1 MTLAEPTGL
10 WRLLGEK
17 VHIGAPRIKSGSANP
32 APKLATVVAGMC
44 AGADCI
50 DVIDVVR
57 SGGMKALFDGVY
69 EPSTIGMLL
78 WEFTF
83 RHARQLESVLSAAA
97 MCLLRQAGPEVPVL
111 AAGSCRFGC
120 AAVVFDAG
128 DIVHGESYCQDRN
141 ISSAKATV
149 FFTEGGLAM
158 PTNHAEQPWAL
169 SNRTLCGVSQFV
181 QGSPAHPGVSS
192 AVQMLHP
199 GRVSSCS
206 GKQC

>member
-1 MTLAEPTGL
+1 MKGPYRRAEDQ
-10 WRLLGEK
+10 
-17 VHIGAPRIKSGSANP
+17 VGSANQ

-69 EPSTIGMLL
+69 APRRSESCCGRPSSDTP
-78 WEFTF
+78 
-83 RHARQLESVLSAAA
+83 AQLESALSAAA
-97 MCLLRQAGPEVPVL
+97 MCCYGKQARKFLSWVPDPVDSAVRQLDSTQVT
-111 AAGSCRFGC
+111 SF
-120 AAVVFDAG
+120 
-128 DIVHGESYCQDRN
+128 IVSYCQDRN

-158 PTNHAEQPWAL
+158 RTNHAEQPWAL

-181 QGSPAHPGVSS
+181 QGSPAHPGFSS
-192 AVQMLHP
+192 AVQMLHR
-199 GRVSSCS
+199 GRVGSCS

>member
-1 MTLAEPTGL
+1 MYA
-10 WRLLGEK
+10 
-17 VHIGAPRIKSGSANP
+17 
-32 APKLATVVAGMC
+32 
-44 AGADCI
+44 
-50 DVIDVVR
+50 
-57 SGGMKALFDGVY
+57 
-69 EPSTIGMLL
+69 PSTIGMLL
-78 WEFTF
+78 REFIF

-158 PTNHAEQPWAL
+158 RTNHAEQPWAL